1 MCGPSPPPWYCLR
14 PSHPYYLHALSD
26 LRGALDAA
34 APARRWHVSA
44 NEELAIAEI
53 NKEIGAL
60 KHAAIE
66 DGKNIEDHPSVDLPP
81 DNRGRLHK
89 ALELL
94 TKVHADVAREEDDPV
109 PRGLR
114 DRAVVHIDA
123 AIGATRGAIGAVEPG
138 R

>member
-1 MCGPSPPPWYCLR
+1 
-14 PSHPYYLHALSD
+14 
-26 LRGALDAA
+26 
-34 APARRWHVSA
+34 VSA

-53 NKEIGAL
+53 NKAIGTI
-60 KHAAIE
+60 KHAAID

-109 PRGLR
+109 TRGLR

-123 AIGATRGAIGAVEPG
+123 AIGATRGAIGAVEQG